1 MTTDQKRKFCE
12 ALGIRLDQVKVERV
26 PHPTKRAHMIFRV
39 SHVRFGEA
47 SDQFEALAW
56 KKFMDVAEKRAML
69 PTRCQATK
77 RNGQPCQN
85 APQVGEHFCGPHLA
99 HQPRPVHEQ
108 PAGDGN
114 LCEAMTA
121 SGQPCRNRPQHGERF
136 CGPHLVPRPKNQP
149 R

>member
-56 KKFMDVAEKRAML
+56 KKFMDVAEKRATL
-69 PTRCQATK
+69 PHAMSGDQKERTALP
-77 RNGQPCQN
+77 GN
-85 APQVGEHFCGPHLA
+85 APQV
-99 HQPRPVHEQ
+99 R
-108 PAGDGN
+108 
-114 LCEAMTA
+114 
-121 SGQPCRNRPQHGERF
+121 
-136 CGPHLVPRPKNQP
+136 
-149 R
+149 